1 MLRASALRHTK
12 GPTLVNSHLS
22 QHPPTVRRSGLRR
35 RLASLRPGPR
45 GSRGSLER
53 LTASTTAGGMLLA
66 GVPLMM
72 EYVVRPGDTL
82 SEIAA
87 DHGTSVSRIV
97 ARNGLDSSGDHVVA
111 GQTLRVPAAHGRG
124 GTAQAQPASSGG
136 GSEARRIVRYTVRP
150 GDTPSGLA
158 VRFHAWTAELVE
170 MNGPVLRAGE
180 TIRIPVVPEAAR
192 DGAPAPAAPAAPAGA
207 PRPGGAPSAGAVD
220 GPSRA
225 RVRSVIESTARRH
238 GVDPQLALAVS
249 WQEAGWQMHHV
260 SYADAVGAMQVIP
273 STGRWMSGLV
283 GRDLDLTDVHDNVTA
298 GVKLLDV
305 LGEQAPERT
314 AVAGYYQGLAGV
326 RKHGMYDDTRRYVAN
341 VMALKDRFERGDY
354 PA

>member
-1 MLRASALRHTK
+1 M
-12 GPTLVNSHLS
+12 
-22 QHPPTVRRSGLRR
+22 
-35 RLASLRPGPR
+35 
-45 GSRGSLER
+45 
-53 LTASTTAGGMLLA
+53 
-66 GVPLMM
+66 
-72 EYVVRPGDTL
+72 
-82 SEIAA
+82 
-87 DHGTSVSRIV
+87 
-97 ARNGLDSSGDHVVA
+97 
-111 GQTLRVPAAHGRG
+111 
-124 GTAQAQPASSGG
+124 
-136 GSEARRIVRYTVRP
+136 RYTVRP

-158 VRFHAWTAELVE
+158 VRFHAWTAELVA

-192 DGAPAPAAPAAPAGA
+192 DGAPAPAAPAPAA
-207 PRPGGAPSAGAVD
+207 AARRRPSADSGD

-305 LGEQAPERT
+305 LGEQAPSAPRWPAT
-314 AVAGYYQGLAGV
+314 
-326 RKHGMYDDTRRYVAN
+326 TRGSRAC
-341 VMALKDRFERGDY
+341 GSTGCTTT
-354 PA
+354 PAATSPT